1 MNENVER
8 DWADDLDDDE
18 DFEATVVPG
27 KRAVPRSTWVWLGG
41 IVLTLLTLLGM
52 LWTFEGKTKTS
63 STPDADENS
72 EALVIP
78 AAPSPGDSAV
88 PPEET
93 PEGASVPLPPLPPP
107 MPANVPAYD
116 PPPAYTPPPAYE
128 APMPAVPRALSLRER
143 RMGLTMTP
151 ETVAAESPEDRYL
164 QRMSAI
170 QAAQEPNTPKPQQPS
185 RSSQGGAVMLNA
197 PDYQLTQ
204 GTFLPCVLET
214 AISTDADGPVS
225 CTVTRSVNSFTGA
238 NVLIPRGTRIF
249 GEYAGSNVRRARV
262 SIVWTRL
269 LTPQGISV
277 QMQNPALDGQGS
289 AGVSG
294 SRNSHWASR
303 ISSAMMVSLLS
314 DGFKYWAAKKG
325 PRSTTS
331 YGNGNVVEEPFQS
344 NTAEAIQELSRQAIQ
359 SSSESRPTVAV
370 AAGTLINVYV
380 AQDVDFSNVLG
391 R

>member
-1 MNENVER
+1 MNENQER

-18 DFEATVVPG
+18 DLEPTVVSG

-41 IVLTLLTLLGM
+41 IILTLLTLLGM
-52 LWTFEGKTKTS
+52 IWTFEGKTKTAN
-63 STPDADENS
+63 ADVVS
-72 EALVIP
+72 EEAGDALVIP
-78 AAPSPGDSAV
+78 AAPVAGDVGMAV
-88 PPEET
+88 EPSPEE
-93 PEGASVPLPPLPPP
+93 ASVPLPPLPPP
-107 MPANVPAYD
+107 MPANIPSYA
-116 PPPAYTPPPAYE
+116 PPPSYSPPPAYE
-128 APMPAVPRALSLRER
+128 PPPVAPRALSLRER
-143 RMGLTMTP
+143 RMGMTISP
-151 ETVAAESPEDRYL
+151 ESTAAETPEDRYL

-170 QAAQEPNTPKPQQPS
+170 QGTAAPPAAQTAPS
-185 RSSQGGAVMLNA
+185 RSPDGGAAMLNA

-204 GTFLPCVLET
+204 GTFLPCALET

-225 CTVTRSVNSFTGA
+225 CTVTRTVHSFTGA
-238 NVLIPRGTRIF
+238 HVLIPRGTRIF

-277 QMQNPALDGQGS
+277 QMRNPAMDGQG
-289 AGVSG
+289 ANGVSG

-303 ISSAMMVSLLS
+303 ISSAMMISLLS
-314 DGFKYWAAKKG
+314 DGFKYWAAKNG
-325 PRSTTS
+325 PRTTTS
-331 YGNGNVVEEPFQS
+331 YGMGNVVEEPFQS

-359 SSSESRPTVAV
+359 ASSESRPTVSV
-370 AAGTLINVYV
+370 PAGALINVYV